1 MRKKYRLRIFK
12 LNLLVD
18 LGCGVLAILTFVIAG
33 ARGTSQSGNQNNKSK
48 PLNFYSNFGS
58 IATRCC
64 RAA

>member
-1 MRKKYRLRIFK
+1 MRNYQPCIFRL
-12 LNLLVD
+12 NVLVD
-18 LGCGVLAILTFVIAG
+18 LDCGVLAILTFVIAG

-48 PLNFYSNFGS
+48 PLNFYSNLGS

>member
-1 MRKKYRLRIFK
+1 MRNYQPCIFRL
-12 LNLLVD
+12 NVLVD
-18 LGCGVLAILTFVIAG
+18 LDCGVLAILTFVIAG
-33 ARGTSQSGNQNNKSK
+33 ARGISQSGNQNNKSK

>member
-33 ARGTSQSGNQNNKSK
+33 ARGTSQSGNQNNKNK
-48 PLNFYSNFGS
+48 PLNFWFKFW
-58 IATRCC
+58 
-64 RAA
+64 

>member
-1 MRKKYRLRIFK
+1 MRHYQPCIFK
-12 LNLLVD
+12 LDVLVD

>member
-1 MRKKYRLRIFK
+1 MRNYQSCIFK
-12 LNLLVD
+12 LNVLVD
-18 LGCGVLAILTFVIAG
+18 LDCGVLAILTFVIAG
-33 ARGTSQSGNQNNKSK
+33 ARGISQSDNQNNKSK